1 MATKTLR
8 LGDHMGVHDGIAAVG
23 SAKPHKPGFWARTE
37 ILIGTG
43 RHFNEK
49 TGCSELEEVFHRA
62 ENMVLIGGVQYAMEK
77 LFNITGYLDTGF
89 LNTQEGLGSAQ
100 FTTPPEGLPYPPYHC
115 ICLFGCG
122 TGGAGETNASV
133 LDVNY
138 NERSIIDMVPFR
150 YTDEPLEGTDI
161 GKYYGKKVIDGKTA
175 YFFKVFD
182 QTPVIRHLW
191 RDGEEGEDGSEV
203 DDTVFTDN
211 TREDSIESFTEI
223 LLSITKKD
231 MKEWF
236 IDNGS
241 IERSRVNSIALA
253 TGLYSNVDDD
263 YEQIKLFSK
272 LNIPTEY
279 LVLNKELEIIYRVY
293 GS

>member
-1 MATKTLR
+1 MSTIRMTDKFGTL
-8 LGDHMGVHDGIAAVG
+8 HDEIAGCG
-23 SAKPHKPGFWARTE
+23 SARPHKPGFWARTQ
-37 ILIGTG
+37 IQIGTG
-43 RHFNEK
+43 RHLNRS
-49 TGCSELEEVFHRA
+49 GCSELEEVFHTD

-77 LFNITGYLDTGF
+77 LFNIKGELDVGF
-89 LNTQEGLGSAQ
+89 LNAQENLGSVQ
-100 FTTPPEGLPYPPYHC
+100 KTLPPDGLPYPPYHS

-138 NERSIIDMVPFR
+138 NERAIVDMVPFR
-150 YTDEPLEGTDI
+150 YTDEPLQGTDV
-161 GKYYGKKVIDGKTA
+161 GKYYGKKTIDGKTA
-175 YFFKVFD
+175 YFFKKFD

-203 DDTVFTDN
+203 DDTVFTSE
-211 TREDSIESFTEI
+211 REDSIESFTEI
-223 LLSITKKD
+223 NMTVTKKD

-236 IDNGS
+236 IANGS
-241 IERSRVNSIALA
+241 IERSRVNSIALIA
-253 TGLYSNVDDD
+253 GLYNNTDDD
-263 YEQIKLFSK
+263 YEQLMVFSK

-279 LVLNKELEIIYRVY
+279 LVLNKDLEIIYRVY